1 MKKII
6 TFSTILFTT
15 LAAHAEQADPPFE
28 PFKDR
33 GFIFDMLNI
42 IAIVTVI
49 YMISNFI
56 LQILRQN
63 IDYRLK
69 NRILD
74 KGTPENIVTQLVK
87 VDKKEPGQA
96 ALQWFFV
103 LGGIALGFTILHF
116 IGSFGLH
123 SLAIMAFCIA
133 VGFAGSYY
141 FTRQPR

>member
-6 TFSTILFTT
+6 TFSAILLTT
-15 LAAHAEQADPPFE
+15 LAAHAEQTDPPFE

-33 GFIFDMLNI
+33 QFIFDMLNI
-42 IAIVTVI
+42 MAVLSVI
-49 YMISNFI
+49 YLLSNFI
-56 LQILRQN
+56 LQIIRQS

-87 VDKKEPGQA
+87 ADKKESGQT

-116 IGSFGLH
+116 IDSFGLH

-133 VGFAGSYY
+133 AGFAGSYY